1 MNPEFLTL
9 AEVLDLHERA
19 LALHGGQAG
28 IRDQGLLE
36 SALAQPES
44 TMFGVFLHADLWE
57 QAAAY
62 AFHIA
67 ENQPFIEPRG
77 SAPDH
82 GAPQVLLKQELCVIA
97 HVSNATRPNRSIPN
111 GFCPIGY
118 EEPLKVAHASNC

>member
-44 TMFGVFLHADLWE
+44 TMFGAFLHADLWE

-67 ENQPFIEPRG
+67 ENQPFIDGNKRVAVAAALTFLRVNG
-77 SAPDH
+77 CALNLDSD
-82 GAPQVLLKQELCVIA
+82 LLLYRTMIA
-97 HVSNATRPNRSIPN
+97 LTISD
-111 GFCPIGY
+111 
-118 EEPLKVAHASNC
+118 